1 MCAWCGRTT
10 LKPATLNHGLHAIL
24 RTMTNTIYT
33 PSFNETHQMA
43 RETARRFVEQEI
55 KPHIAEWEEAGTF
68 PRELYQ
74 KAGALG
80 LLGIGHPQ
88 RLGGAGE
95 EDVFLKVAV
104 SEELMRST
112 SGGLVASL
120 GSLDIGLP
128 PVWRGG
134 TPALQEKV
142 APAVIAGDKIISLAI
157 TEPSGGSDVASLRTR
172 AVRDG
177 DHYVVNGAKT
187 FITSGTR
194 ADYYTVAVRTGAEG
208 YAGVSML
215 LIERGTPGFS
225 IGRNL
230 KKMGWWASDTA
241 ELFFEDCRVP
251 ASHLIGPE
259 NAGFM
264 LIMANFQAER
274 LSLAIMA
281 YMTAQMALEACLD
294 YVKDRVTFG
303 KPLAK
308 HQVIRHKLAEMATRV
323 EVAREYTYRVAARMQ
338 AGIPSIS
345 EVSMAKNFAT
355 DVADHV
361 THEAVQI
368 FGGMGYMRES
378 VVERL
383 YRDNRIL
390 SIGGGTHEIMNE
402 IISKQMGL

>member
-1 MCAWCGRTT
+1 MTDSVY
-10 LKPATLNHGLHAIL
+10 PA
-24 RTMTNTIYT
+24 Y
-33 PSFNETHQMA
+33 FNETHQMA
-43 RETARRFVEQEI
+43 RATARRFIEQEV
-55 KPHIAEWEEAGTF
+55 KPHIAEWEESGTF

-74 KAGALG
+74 KAGELG

-134 TPALQEKV
+134 SPELQQRV
-142 APAVIAGDKIISLAI
+142 VPGVIAGDKIISLAI
-157 TEPSGGSDVASLRTR
+157 TEAGGGSDVANLRTR

-177 DHYVVNGAKT
+177 DHYIVNGSKT
-187 FITSGTR
+187 FITSGAR
-194 ADYYTVAVRTGAEG
+194 ADYYTVAVRTGEAG
-208 YAGVSML
+208 FGGVSLL
-215 LIERGTPGFS
+215 LIEKGTPGFTV
-225 IGRNL
+225 GRNL

-241 ELFFEDCRVP
+241 ELFFQDCRVP
-251 ASHLIGPE
+251 AENLLGPE
-259 NAGFM
+259 NSGFFT
-264 LIMANFQAER
+264 IMANFQAER

-281 YMTAQMALEACLD
+281 TTTAQLALEQCLA
-294 YVKDRVTFG
+294 YVKERTTFG
-303 KPLAK
+303 KPLSK
-308 HQVIRHKLAEMATRV
+308 HQVIRHKLAEMATQLDV
-323 EVAREYTYRVAARMQ
+323 SREYTYRCAARMQ
-338 AGIPSIS
+338 AGESAIS

-355 DVADHV
+355 SVSTMV
-361 THEAVQI
+361 TNEAVQI

-378 VVERL
+378 LVECL

-402 IISKQMGL
+402 IISKQLGL

>member
-1 MCAWCGRTT
+1 MSTSNGPASHACFPAYFNDTHTMVRDTT
-10 LKPATLNHGLHAIL
+10 
-24 RTMTNTIYT
+24 
-33 PSFNETHQMA
+33 
-43 RETARRFVEQEI
+43 RRFVAQEVL
-55 KPHIAEWEEAGTF
+55 PHIAEWEEAGGF

-80 LLGIGHPQ
+80 LLGIGHPEH
-88 RLGGAGE
+88 LGGTGE
-95 EDVFLKVAV
+95 HDIFMKVAV

-128 PVWRGG
+128 PVWRGAS
-134 TPALQEKV
+134 PELQQRIVPPVLAGEKIM
-142 APAVIAGDKIISLAI
+142 ALAI
-157 TEPSGGSDVASLRTR
+157 TWPSGGSDVANLRTR

-177 DHYVVNGAKT
+177 DHYVVNGSKT
-187 FITSGTR
+187 FITSGVR
-194 ADYYTVAVRTGAEG
+194 ADHYTVAVRTGGEG
-208 YAGVSML
+208 YGGVSLL
-215 LIERGTPGFS
+215 LIDKDTPGFS
-225 IGRNL
+225 VGRNL

-241 ELFFEDCRVP
+241 ELFFQDCRVP
-251 ASHLIGPE
+251 VGHLIGPE

-274 LSLAIMA
+274 LALAVMA

-294 YVKDRVTFG
+294 HVRDRVTFG

-308 HQVIRHKLAEMATRV
+308 HQVIRHKLAEMATQV
-323 EVAREYTYRVAARMQ
+323 DVAREYALRVAARMQ
-338 AGIPSIS
+338 AGKPAVQ

-355 DVADHV
+355 EVADKV
-361 THEAVQI
+361 TYEAVQI

-383 YRDNRIL
+383 FRDNRIL

-402 IISKQMGL
+402 IIAKQLNL